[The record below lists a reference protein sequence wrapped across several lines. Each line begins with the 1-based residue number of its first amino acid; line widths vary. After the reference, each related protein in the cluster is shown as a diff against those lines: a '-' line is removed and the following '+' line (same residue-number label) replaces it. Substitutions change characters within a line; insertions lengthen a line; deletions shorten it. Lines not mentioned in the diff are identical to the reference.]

1 MEIWPGKPYPLGAT
15 FDGTGTNFAI
25 FSEAAERVELCLIGE
40 RGGETRI
47 RMPEVDAYV
56 WHCYLPTVQPGQ
68 RYGYRVHGP
77 YEPHHGSRCNPN
89 KLLLD
94 PYAKAVSGAI
104 DWDPALFSYNMGDP
118 DSPQRRRFRAAH
130 DARRRDQP
138 VLRLDRRPLAADPVQ
153 RQRHLRGARQGSDRA
168 ASRGAG
174 RPAGHLRRRR
184 APRGDRPPHPARGHR
199 HRTDAGAPVRQRQH
213 ADRPGPV
220 ELLGLQHHRLLRPAE
235 HLFRV
240 RRTRPAGAGIQG
252 DGQVAAF
259 RRYRGHPRRGL
270 QPHRR
275 GQSPRAR
282 RCRSAASTTARTT
295 GWSRT
300 TSAITWTTPAPATR

>member
-47 RMPEVDAYV
+47 QMPEVDGYV

-118 DSPQRRRFRAAH
+118 DSRNDADSGAAH

-138 VLRLDRRPLAADPVQ
+138 VLRLDRRPVAADPVQ
-153 RQRHLRGARQGSDRA
+153 RQRHLRGARQGPDRA
-168 ASRGAG
+168 APGGAG
-174 RPAGHLRRRR
+174 RA
-184 APRGDRPPHPARGHR
+184 
-199 HRTDAGAPVRQRQH
+199 
-213 ADRPGPV
+213 
-220 ELLGLQHHRLLRPAE
+220 
-235 HLFRV
+235 
-240 RRTRPAGAGIQG
+240 
-252 DGQVAAF
+252 
-259 RRYRGHPRRGL
+259 
-270 QPHRR
+270 
-275 GQSPRAR
+275 
-282 RCRSAASTTARTT
+282 SAAP
-295 GWSRT
+295 
-300 TSAITWTTPAPATR
+300 TPGSPTRR